1 MPSPHSNTDFM
12 QLALAQGR
20 LALPECL
27 PNPPVGCVL
36 VKDNVVISQGYTQAP
51 GFHHAEAMAL
61 SRLTN
66 DCSGVTAFVT
76 LEPCSFHGRTPSCAQ
91 ALINSGIE
99 KVFVGLLDP
108 DPRNSGAGI
117 RILRDA
123 GITVV
128 VGLLAA
134 DAAEDLADFLVSK
147 PDGSSDHNDQ

>member
-1 MPSPHSNTDFM
+1 MPNPSSNTDFM
-12 QLALAQGR
+12 RLALAQGR

-36 VKDNVVISQGYTQAP
+36 VKDNLVISQGYTQPP
-51 GFHHAEAMAL
+51 GLYHAEAMAL
-61 SRLTN
+61 SQLPI

-76 LEPCSFHGRTPSCAQ
+76 LEPCSFHGRTPSCAL
-91 ALINSGIE
+91 ALLNSGVE

-117 RILRDA
+117 KMLRDA

-128 VGLLAA
+128 VGLLAEEA
-134 DAAEDLADFLVSK
+134 IKDLGGFFVNKSGESVDR
-147 PDGSSDHNDQ
+147 NDE